1 MSPYLKTRGIIA
13 FIALYSS
20 SICAQALTQYPVQ
33 APEFEEVSLVAT
45 AYYSPVPG
53 QKYYL
58 RGDYEREVILNG
70 RGTHGA
76 SGKPVFE
83 GMIAAPKDY

>member
-1 MSPYLKTRGIIA
+1 MSTYLKTRGIIA

-20 SICAQALTQYPVQ
+20 SICVQALTQYPVQ

-76 SGKPVFE
+76 SGKAVFE